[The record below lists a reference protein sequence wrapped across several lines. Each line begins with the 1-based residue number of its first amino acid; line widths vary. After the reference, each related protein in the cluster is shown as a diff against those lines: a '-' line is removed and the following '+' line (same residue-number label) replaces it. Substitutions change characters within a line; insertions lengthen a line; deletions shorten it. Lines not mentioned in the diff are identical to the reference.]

1 MKILFLSSTI
11 YEKTLPQFTKNKNG
25 LSLMIGDIVK
35 NIAKTEE
42 CYLLT
47 YVITPEVECNNIH
60 VVRHLWRDVL
70 RNIKF
75 MNICQGV
82 KNALSFSMPLKSR
95 LKYIYYAVNKGYIE
109 EVLKRIK
116 PDIVNIHGLNYATK
130 SFMEVCEKMKVNYVL
145 SIHGLIGLDES
156 VKASAQ
162 DKLLEK
168 DILSK
173 SEKKNLMVTVISSG
187 IKHRIVNR
195 YGLNKGDNIHVIL
208 NGTNTEEKKAGHIN
222 LFEKYNIPKNN
233 VIMLCIG
240 NITKNKNQMQVVR
253 SYHLLEESI
262 KKNITI
268 LFLGH
273 EVDGGEV
280 RNKIEELGYNK
291 NLILCGFV
299 DRNEMADYF
308 LTARINL
315 FPSLND
321 GFGLPIIEGFIYGIP
336 SVAFDDIDA
345 IQDVYSP
352 DAMLLVKKREDN
364 FFAMSMEEAIEKS
377 WDKKIIKAHGKMF
390 AIEKTA
396 EGYKRTFLEKMEQEY
411 DGIEK

>member
-42 CYLLT
+42 CYVLT
-47 YVITPEVECNNIH
+47 YVITPTVECDKIH
-60 VVRHLWRDVL
+60 IVRHLWRDVL
-70 RNIKF
+70 KNIKF
-75 MNICQGV
+75 MNLCQGV
-82 KNALSFSMPLKSR
+82 KNALRFSMPLKNR
-95 LKYIYYAVNKGYIE
+95 LKYVYYAINKGYVE
-109 EVLKRIK
+109 EAIRRIN

-130 SFMEVCEKMKVNYVL
+130 SFMEICEKMKVNYVL

-173 SEKKNLMVTVISSG
+173 SEKNNLTVTVISSG
-187 IKHRIVNR
+187 IKYRIVNR
-195 YGLNKGDNIHVIL
+195 YDLNKGDNIHVIL
-208 NGTNTEEKKAGHIN
+208 NGTNTEEKKTSRVNI
-222 LFEKYNIPKNN
+222 FEKYNIPKNN
-233 VIMLCIG
+233 IIMLCIG
-240 NITKNKNQMQVVR
+240 NITKNKNQMQIVR

-262 KKNITI
+262 RNNITV

-280 RNKIEELGYNK
+280 RNKIEQLGYNK

-299 DRNEMADYF
+299 DRNEMVDYF
-308 LTARINL
+308 LTARVNL

-321 GFGLPIIEGFIYGIP
+321 GFGLPIIEGFVYGIP
-336 SVAFDDIDA
+336 TVAFNDIDA
-345 IQDVYSP
+345 IQDIYSP
-352 DAMLLVKKREDN
+352 DAMLLVEKREDK
-364 FFAMSMEEAIEKS
+364 FLAMTMVEAMQKS
-377 WDKKIIKAHGKMF
+377 WDENIIKTHGKKF
-390 AIEKTA
+390 SIEETA
-396 EGYKRTFLEKMEQEY
+396 EGYKHIFLKKME
-411 DGIEK
+411 

>member
-11 YEKTLPQFTKNKNG
+11 YEKALPQFTKNKNG

-47 YVITPEVECNNIH
+47 YVITPAVEYNNIH

-70 RNIKF
+70 KKLKF
-75 MNICQGV
+75 INLCQGV
-82 KNALSFSMPLKSR
+82 KNALRFSMPLKKR
-95 LKYIYYAVNKGYIE
+95 LKYVYYTINKGYVEDAI
-109 EVLKRIK
+109 KRIN

-130 SFMEVCEKMKVNYVL
+130 SFMETCEKMKVNYVL

-156 VKASAQ
+156 VKASVQ

-173 SEKKNLMVTVISSG
+173 SEKSKLTVTVISSG
-187 IKHRIVNR
+187 IKHRIVDR
-195 YGLNKGDNIHVIL
+195 YDLNKGENIHVIL
-208 NGTNTEEKKAGHIN
+208 NGTNTEEKKRSQVN

-262 KKNITI
+262 KNNITV

-280 RNKIEELGYNK
+280 RNKIEQLGYNK

-308 LTARINL
+308 LTARVNL

-321 GFGLPIIEGFIYGIP
+321 GFGLPIIEGFVYGIP
-336 SVAFDDIDA
+336 TVTFDDIDA
-345 IQDVYSP
+345 IQDIYSP
-352 DAMLLVKKREDN
+352 DAMLLVKKREDKS
-364 FFAMSMEEAIEKS
+364 FAMTMVEAMEKS
-377 WDKKIIKAHGKMF
+377 WDENIIKTHGKKF
-390 AIEKTA
+390 SIEATA
-396 EGYKRTFLEKMEQEY
+396 EGYKHIFLKKME
-411 DGIEK
+411 

>member
-47 YVITPEVECNNIH
+47 YVITPAVECNNIH

-70 RNIKF
+70 KNIKF
-75 MNICQGV
+75 MNLFQGV
-82 KNALSFSMPLKSR
+82 KNALRFSMPLKKR
-95 LKYIYYAVNKGYIE
+95 LKYVYYTINKGYVE
-109 EVLKRIK
+109 EAIKRIN

-130 SFMEVCEKMKVNYVL
+130 SFMEICEKMKVNYVL

-156 VKASAQ
+156 VRASIQ

-173 SEKKNLMVTVISSG
+173 SEKNNLTVTVISSG

-195 YGLNKGDNIHVIL
+195 YDLNKGDNIHVIL
-208 NGTNTEEKKAGHIN
+208 NGTNTEEKKISQVN

-240 NITKNKNQMQVVR
+240 NITKNKNQMQIVR
-253 SYHLLEESI
+253 AYHLLEETI
-262 KKNITI
+262 KKNITV

-280 RNKIEELGYNK
+280 RNKIEQLGYNK
-291 NLILCGFV
+291 NLIMCGFV
-299 DRNEMADYF
+299 DRNEMTDYF
-308 LTARINL
+308 LTAKVNL

-321 GFGLPIIEGFIYGIP
+321 GFGLPIIEGFVYGIP
-336 SVAFDDIDA
+336 TVAYNDIDA
-345 IQDVYSP
+345 IQDVYSS
-352 DAMLLVKKREDN
+352 DAMLLVEKREDK
-364 FFAMSMEEAIEKS
+364 FFAKTMVEAIERS
-377 WDKKIIKAHGKMF
+377 WDENLIKAHGKKF
-390 AIEKTA
+390 SIKKAA
-396 EGYKRTFLEKMEQEY
+396 EGYKHIFLKKME
-411 DGIEK
+411 